1 MRLSSVAR
9 VAVLAEHESTAPGR
23 SETSPMR
30 QQLMLTVAAA
40 MLLATAQTAEA
51 ASLLPGTYN
60 AVSPATHQPARI
72 GNELVIA
79 RTSANGLSFGLNA
92 IRISDKN
99 TGYIAGS
106 IEDKANVVWIDSGN
120 GVRCRLR
127 FVAAP
132 PAQIRVT
139 QDTRFG
145 DCGFGYGV
153 VADGL
158 YVRTRNSGKIA
169 PWNGP

>member
-1 MRLSSVAR
+1 MRPSSVAR
-9 VAVLAEHESTAPGR
+9 LAVLAEHESTAGNC

-30 QQLMLTVAAA
+30 RHLILTVAAA
-40 MLLATAQTAEA
+40 ALLATAHA
-51 ASLLPGTYN
+51 AAAANLLPGTYN
-60 AVSPATHQPARI
+60 AVSPATHQAAKI

-79 RTSANGLSFGLNA
+79 RTSGKRLSFGLNA
-92 IRISDKN
+92 IRISDNN

-106 IEDKANVVWIDSGN
+106 LEDKANLVWIDSGN

-127 FVAAP
+127 FVVAS

-158 YVRTRNSGKIA
+158 YVRTRNSGKIT